1 MDQQR
6 QFLQA
11 YEYLCHI
18 GEAKEW
24 MEDII
29 DSELPP
35 AVELEEALRNGVTLA
50 ELVQSIKG
58 KPLRIFRDPKLQ
70 YRHSNNY
77 AHFFNFLA
85 EVELPDLF
93 QFELIDLYEKKNVP
107 KVIYCIHALSWL
119 LFRKGIVDFRIGNL
133 VGKLQFEDHELEATQ
148 KASTSQA

>member
-1 MDQQR
+1 
-6 QFLQA
+6 
-11 YEYLCHI
+11 
-18 GEAKEW
+18 

-85 EVELPDLF
+85 EV
-93 QFELIDLYEKKNVP
+93 
-107 KVIYCIHALSWL
+107 
-119 LFRKGIVDFRIGNL
+119 
-133 VGKLQFEDHELEATQ
+133 
-148 KASTSQA
+148 